1 MKASINNS
9 LCHYIDIGISTGVPV
24 VLIHGFPFSHKMW
37 TFPGGQTEALAARY
51 RVIAY
56 DVRGHG
62 ESEIGDGHYTIELFV
77 DDLIGLLDHLGISK
91 AVLVGLSMGGYIAL
105 RATERHPDRVRGL
118 VLCDTK
124 SDSDSNEAKIKRAA
138 SIKSIKA
145 NGPRVFAEGFVAGV
159 FTPESM
165 TAKAEAVKAIQ
176 SIIERTAPI
185 SLCGTTLALAA
196 RTDTTAFL
204 PSIAVPVLIMVGER
218 DLLIPPAVSEA
229 MKEKIPNSEIR
240 LIPNAAH
247 LSNVENAPE
256 FNTHLLEFLQKIS

>member
-9 LCHYIDIGISTGVPV
+9 LLHYVDTGVSTGVPV
-24 VLIHGFPFSHKMW
+24 ILIHGFPFSHKMW
-37 TFPGGQTEALAARY
+37 TFPGGQTEALASRF

-62 ESEIGDGHYTIELFV
+62 DSEIGDGQYTIELFV

-91 AVLVGLSMGGYIAL
+91 AILVGLSMGGYIAL
-105 RATERHPDRVRGL
+105 RTVERHPDRVRAL
-118 VLCDTK
+118 ILCDTK
-124 SDSDSNEAKIKRAA
+124 SEADSNEAKIKRAA
-138 SIKSIKA
+138 SIKSIKT

-159 FTPESM
+159 FTPESL
-165 TAKAEAVKAIQ
+165 TAKPEAVKAIQ

-196 RTDTTAFL
+196 RTDTTSFL
-204 PSIAVPVLIMVGER
+204 PSIVVPSLIMAGER

-229 MKEKIPNSEIR
+229 MKVKIPNSEMHV
-240 LIPNAAH
+240 IPNAAH
-247 LSNVENAPE
+247 LSNVENPTD
-256 FNTHLLEFLQKIS
+256 FNKYLLEFLQNIS